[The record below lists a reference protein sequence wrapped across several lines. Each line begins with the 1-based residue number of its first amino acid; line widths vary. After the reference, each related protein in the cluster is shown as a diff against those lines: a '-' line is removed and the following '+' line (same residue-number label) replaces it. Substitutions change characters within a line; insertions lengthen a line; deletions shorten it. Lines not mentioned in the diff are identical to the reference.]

1 MKPRCPPE
9 MKREISSSASV
20 PHWSEEIYKGM
31 RAIWA
36 ASAQDNFLYSGL
48 PRKFAG
54 REYGRVS
61 CLQREIVAEEAKQ
74 RQLEAHTTNGS
85 DVPAAPVQTKLVSSQ
100 PIQRKS
106 VHKSNAGSSGTSTTS
121 DRRVSHEQTMGNP
134 TAKAESTSVVNNPTQ
149 EVETRVWTNSAGI
162 VEEPSYF

>member
-61 CLQREIVAEEAKQ
+61 CIQREIVAEEAKQ
-74 RQLEAHTTNGS
+74 RQLEAHTNNGNVN
-85 DVPAAPVQTKLVSSQ
+85 DVGPEDKPRTDNGE
-100 PIQRKS
+100 PDCKS
-106 VHKSNAGSSGTSTTS
+106 REHKGG
-121 DRRVSHEQTMGNP
+121 
-134 TAKAESTSVVNNPTQ
+134 K
-149 EVETRVWTNSAGI
+149 
-162 VEEPSYF
+162 